1 MTTDTTQMPADHKLA
16 DATHFAP
23 FKAYGICLRALS
35 PADLELLR
43 SWRNRA
49 DIAAQMLDQ
58 RHISQSAQQDWYARI
73 RQRAFERH
81 FVITYKEQPVG
92 SCNLKQADG
101 LPVLHAAELESGFYL
116 ADARFRGSM
125 LAFLPAL
132 ALNQYCF
139 EVLGCT
145 RLLAHVK
152 PDNLAALRFN
162 MQLGYQTVAPV
173 EVQSPNGPLL
183 LLQMV
188 LTASAAEHAAGR
200 FARFARMG

>member
-1 MTTDTTQMPADHKLA
+1 MTA
-16 DATHFAP
+16 DATQAPLTSAMLDASHFAP

-35 PADLELLR
+35 QADLELVR

-49 DIAAQMLDQ
+49 DIAAQMLDP
-58 RHISQSAQQDWYARI
+58 RHISQAAQQDWYARI
-73 RQRAFERH
+73 RQRNFERH
-81 FVITYKEQPVG
+81 FVITYQDQPVG

-101 LPVLHAAELESGFYL
+101 LPVLQAAELESGFYL

-125 LAFLPAL
+125 LAFFPAL

-162 MQLGYQTVAPV
+162 QQLGYQHTGTV
-173 EVQSPNGPLL
+173 EVQSPLGPV
-183 LLQMV
+183 LLQQMM
-188 LTASAAEHAAGR
+188 LTAPAAAQAASK
-200 FARFARMG
+200 FARFAGR